1 MELEGMT
8 VTRSISV
15 AELNDVHWIRVRG
28 GQLDPG
34 AAEAIRQACLRGLD
48 RGISKIVVEL
58 TGVSG
63 VCTQGIDVI
72 QAAADELDAKSGTLS
87 LVVRQNERSG
97 RVDLRRVPASGL
109 EELSGLC
116 IALDEAL
123 HECRSLRA
131 QTTRG
136 ERDGH

>member
-28 GQLDPG
+28 GELDRE
-34 AAEAIRQACLRGLD
+34 AAEEIRQACLRGLD
-48 RGISKIVVEL
+48 RGVAKIVVEL
-58 TGVSG
+58 TGVAR
-63 VCTQGIDVI
+63 VCPEGIDVI
-72 QAAADELDAKSGTLS
+72 QAAADELDAKSGALS
-87 LVVRQNERSG
+87 LVVRQDPRSE

-109 EELSGLC
+109 EELTGLC

-123 HECRSLRA
+123 HESRNLRA
-131 QTTRG
+131 HTTRG
-136 ERDGH
+136 GQDGD